1 MDEDFFI
8 FHVQQKTKTSNFSKI
23 QFHAQL
29 SRVDIF

>member
-8 FHVQQKTKTSNFSKI
+8 FHVQKTKTSNFSKI